1 MKKQD
6 LKNKQISSAFNNDL
20 NDLVFFSFR
29 YFLGRATAGVSF
41 FTKNLIAA
49 WPGLNDKTKKQIK
62 KELEKAI
69 EEDGRMRNDPVVRSS
84 YYYPLG
90 MDCDRECWINVMRA
104 ILEDEDRVEK
114 ELQIEEDKRGKWSNA
129 DLHEF
134 YEIHE
139 KETKK

>member
-69 EEDGRMRNDPVVRSS
+69 KEDDEMRNDHVCSPH
-84 YYYPLG
+84 YYPLG
-90 MDCDRECWINVMRA
+90 MDCDRECWVKVMQA
-104 ILEDEDRVEK
+104 ILADEDRVEK
-114 ELQIEEDKRGKWSNA
+114 ELQLEEDKRGKWSNV
-129 DLHEF
+129 DSDEF
-134 YEIHE
+134 YEIYE
-139 KETKK
+139 KEFKK

>member
-62 KELEKAI
+62 EELGKAI
-69 EEDGRMRNDPVVRSS
+69 EEDNKIRKTLRPHLCHH
-84 YYYPLG
+84 LG
-90 MDCDRECWINVMRA
+90 MDCDRECWLKVMSA
-104 ILEDEDRVEK
+104 ILADEERVEK
-114 ELQIEEDKRGKWSNA
+114 AIQLEEDKRGKWSNV
-129 DLHEF
+129 DSDEF
-134 YEIHE
+134 YEIYE
-139 KETKK
+139 KEFKK